1 MSLEKFPAVDPGKLA
16 MTREAVHAYARVAGA
31 WAKARRRKR
40 KHWWH
45 ASLRPSLYG
54 LTTGVIYGPKDFEIE
69 LDLASSRL
77 HVRTCTSTFSERL
90 DGKSGAQVAKSIATA
105 LAAAGANDGQAP
117 DHAFAMDQPYPG
129 FSADQANLM
138 HRVIGSVA
146 AALEDFRATIR
157 EEKSPIQV
165 WPHHFDVSMIW
176 LPGGKVAGQDPADEE
191 YSDKQMNFGFAF
203 GDESIPEPYFYVSA
217 YPLPDALEHVSLP
230 ARATW
235 HSDGFNGAV
244 LLYKDLVAMQ
254 DPNAYLQELWS
265 TLLSAGS
272 EYLCNDDEER
282 R

>member
-1 MSLEKFPAVDPGKLA
+1 MSDDKFPALDAGKLNA
-16 MTREAVHAYARVAGA
+16 TRQAVHAYARVAGA

-54 LTTGVIYGPKDFEIE
+54 LTTGVIYGPVDFEIE

-90 DGKSGAQVAKSIATA
+90 QGQSSADVAATIRDR
-105 LAAAGANDGQAP
+105 LQAAGADAEPAP
-117 DHAFAMDQPYPG
+117 DLEFINDDTYPDC
-129 FSADQANLM
+129 SADQANAM
-138 HRVIGSVA
+138 HRAIGSVA

-176 LPGGKVAGQDPADEE
+176 LPGGKVAGQDGADEE

-203 GDESIPEPYFYVSA
+203 GDENIPEPYFYVTA
-217 YPLPDALEHVSLP
+217 YPLPDAMPDVALP
-230 ARATW
+230 TGTTW

-244 LLYKDLVAMQ
+244 LLYKDLAAME
-254 DPNAYLQELWS
+254 DPHAYLQELWS
-265 TLLSAGS
+265 TLLAAGR
-272 EYLCNDDEER
+272 EHLCTDDGEAR
-282 R
+282 

>member
-1 MSLEKFPAVDPGKLA
+1 MSDDKFPALDPAELEA
-16 MTREAVHAYARVAGA
+16 TRRAVHAYARVAGA
-31 WAKARRRKR
+31 WARAKRKKR

-54 LTTGVIYGPKDFEIE
+54 LTTGVIYGPTDFEIE

-77 HVRTCTSTFSERL
+77 HLRTCTSTFSERL
-90 DGKSGAQVAKSIATA
+90 QGQSSAQ
-105 LAAAGANDGQAP
+105 LAASIDAALQGAGVTESPAP
-117 DHAFAMDQPYPG
+117 DLAFITDAAYPG
-129 FSADQANLM
+129 CSADQANVM

-176 LPGGKVAGQDPADEE
+176 LPGGKVAGQDRADEE

-203 GDESIPEPYFYVSA
+203 GDESIPESYFYVTA
-217 YPLPDALEHVSLP
+217 YPLPDALPKVVLP
-230 ARATW
+230 AGTSW
-235 HSDGFNGAV
+235 QSDGFNGAV
-244 LLYKDLVAMQ
+244 LLYRDLIASE
-254 DPNAYLQELWS
+254 DPNAYLQDLWS

-272 EYLCNDDEER
+272 EYLCTDDE
-282 R
+282 